1 MEKTLAKTF
10 SYLFHPL
17 IMTSLGMLIILNSN
31 SSLSVLQP
39 EVKRIS
45 FIATMLFTAVFPAS
59 MIIILYII
67 KMIDSAELQERKER
81 NLPIALTMLLH
92 LFTFFVMRSIPQL
105 SAGHLVFLLCP
116 TASLLVA
123 WLVNRFM
130 KLSIHMVGIGM
141 LLGIILVLIIIYGAS
156 ILGFF
161 IIAVITAGI
170 LGTSRLILGLHTSG
184 EVLTGFITGF
194 LPTLL
199 ILSYHV
205 FTVMRGY

>member
-1 MEKTLAKTF
+1 MEKILAKTF

-59 MIIILYII
+59 MIIILYIL
-67 KMIDSAELQERKER
+67 KLIDNAELQERKER
-81 NLPIALTMLLH
+81 YLPIALTLILY
-92 LFTFFVMRSIPQL
+92 LITFFVMRSIPQL

-116 TASLLVA
+116 SAALLVA
-123 WLVNRFM
+123 LLVNRFM
-130 KLSIHMVGIGM
+130 KLSIHMLGIGM

-156 ILGFF
+156 IQGFF
-161 IIAVITAGI
+161 IISVLTAGI
-170 LGTSRLILGLHTSG
+170 LGTSRLILGLHTPG
-184 EVLTGFITGF
+184 ELFTGFITGF
-194 LPTLL
+194 LLTLL

-205 FTVMRGY
+205 FSVMRG